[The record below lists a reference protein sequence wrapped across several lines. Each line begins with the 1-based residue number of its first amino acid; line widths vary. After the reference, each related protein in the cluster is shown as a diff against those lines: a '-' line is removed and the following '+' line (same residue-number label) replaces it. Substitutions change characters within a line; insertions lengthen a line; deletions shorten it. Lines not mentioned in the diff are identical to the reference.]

1 MRETMRPRMPPKSDL
16 LDELA
21 ASPPLA
27 EKLGALRTGAAVVVF
42 EHVVESARPV
52 LAALLARVAKA
63 RVWIVCADV
72 RAQEA
77 MHNELLHWHPGAL
90 FFPETDQ
97 APVEGA
103 LPDPETAAERLALVQ
118 TLATSRKKEIVVHT
132 HGSLDD
138 DVPSPTALKK
148 LEIKLARGARLDRA
162 ALLAQLAKAG
172 YEHAPTVAARGQ
184 YAVRG
189 GILDVFSFHHALPVR
204 VELFDDEIESLR
216 EFDLDTQTSV
226 RHVDAA
232 SFLLGD
238 ATTDA
243 KPTATTRLRELI
255 RAEDLTID
263 AGADFKDA
271 RVRILEGS
279 LLSETDGN
287 GEDGIT
293 EFGQITELEEG
304 GGTGSAS
311 PQFGNLEK
319 FRNSVSS
326 ESPSAAAES
335 SLDFS
340 PQSPD
345 SGLKPELLY
354 DFTTAFLDHGLG
366 EFEAGDFVVDEIK
379 RERFFAQLRAWRLDG
394 WRVHI
399 FCNNEG
405 EIERLSDL
413 IPPVEADPLRFTI
426 GPLARGFVFPAGK
439 IAVLSDA
446 ELFGRYRNNR
456 ARRLALRRARD
467 QAQRTQIDF
476 SELNEDDLVVHLEHG
491 IGRYEGM
498 RSIPRAAVAGVTDPG
513 HNEEVLVIA
522 FADDARLYVPLE
534 QSFLISRYVG
544 VGKRNPQLSQLG
556 DGKWAKAKKSAE
568 KAVFDYAAKL
578 LAMHA
583 EREIAQGFAFP
594 TDRKWQ
600 HEFEASFLF
609 KETVDQLT
617 AIAATKADMESERPM
632 DRLICG
638 DVGFGKTEVAIRA
651 AFKAVTAGKQVA
663 ILVPTTVLAQ
673 QHYQTFR
680 ERFSDYPITVETLSR
695 FRSPA
700 EQRKTLEGLRDG
712 SVDVVVG
719 THRLISK
726 DVAFKNLG
734 LVVIDE
740 EQRFGVLHKER
751 FKEMFQLVDML
762 TLSATPIPRTL
773 YLSLMGAKDMSTIET
788 PPANRIPTDTL
799 ICPYDERIIRDAIN
813 RELARQGQVFFLHN
827 RVQSIGKMRDRIA
840 QLCPKAR
847 LVIGHGQMD
856 EHELEDVMQQFVSAQ
871 ADVLISTTIIE
882 SGLDIPN
889 ANTIIIDRADRFGL
903 ADLYQ
908 LRGRVGRAQH
918 KAYAYLLLPRDMMSG
933 GEARKRINAIKQ
945 YSSLGAGFKIAMRD
959 LEIRGAGNILGTAQ
973 SGHIVSIGFDLYCSL
988 LRQAVSKLKG
998 EKVRP
1003 RLEVVLRTDFVVTRE
1018 AEWRDAE
1025 IGDRRSEIG
1034 EKTASGSGSIAR
1046 NRRGWI
1052 PAPQPQP
1059 DLPSPISDLRRA
1071 SCAAFLP
1078 AAYIAESQ
1086 PRIQAY
1092 RRLAEVTTQEQLD
1105 ALRKTWR
1112 DRFGPLP
1119 EAAENLLAMTEIKL
1133 AAAARKITV
1142 VEAREGKLML
1152 TRGGDYILI
1161 DGKFPRLSAAEPT
1174 ARLREMLA
1182 MLRSL

>member
-1 MRETMRPRMPPKSDL
+1 LPLGTRLALVALMRETMRLRMPPKSDL

-27 EKLGALRTGAAVVVF
+27 EKLGALRTGAAAVVF
-42 EHVVESARPV
+42 EQVVENARPV
-52 LAALLARVAKA
+52 LAALLARVAKG

-77 MHNELLHWHPGAL
+77 MHNELLHWHPDAL
-90 FFPETDQ
+90 FFPEADQ

-118 TLATSRKKEIVVHT
+118 TLAGSRKKEIVVLT

-138 DVPSPTALKK
+138 DVPTPTALKK
-148 LEIKLARGARLDRA
+148 LEITLARGARLDRA
-162 ALLAQLAKAG
+162 ALLPQLAKAG

-226 RHVDAA
+226 RHVETA

-243 KPTATTRLRELI
+243 KPMATTTLRELI
-255 RAEDLTID
+255 RVEDLTVD

-279 LLSETDGN
+279 ALVE
-287 GEDGIT
+287 
-293 EFGQITELEEG
+293 
-304 GGTGSAS
+304 
-311 PQFGNLEK
+311 
-319 FRNSVSS
+319 
-326 ESPSAAAES
+326 AAEES

-340 PQSPD
+340 PQAAD
-345 SGLKPELLY
+345 TGLKSELLC

-366 EFEAGDFVVDEIK
+366 EFEAGDFVVDEMK
-379 RERFFAQLRAWRLDG
+379 RERFFAQLRAWRTDG
-394 WRVHI
+394 WSVHI

-405 EIERLSDL
+405 EVERLNDL

-426 GPLARGFVFPAGK
+426 GPLARGFVFPTGK

-498 RSIPRAAVAGVTDPG
+498 RSIPCGNVAQASGLGSADDASGTLALPS
-513 HNEEVLVIA
+513 EEVLVIA
-522 FADDARLYVPLE
+522 FADDARVYVPLE

-568 KAVFDYAAKL
+568 KAVFDYASKL

-583 EREIAQGFAFP
+583 EREIARGFAFP
-594 TDRKWQ
+594 PDSKWQ

-609 KETVDQLT
+609 KETADQLT

-673 QHYQTFR
+673 QHYQNFR
-680 ERFSDYPITVETLSR
+680 ERFSDYPMSVGTLSR
-695 FRSPA
+695 FRTPA

-788 PPANRIPTDTL
+788 PPLNRIPTDTL

-813 RELARQGQVFFLHN
+813 RELARQGQVYFLHN
-827 RVQSIGKMRDRIA
+827 RVQSIEKVRDRIA

-1003 RLEVVLRTDFVVTRE
+1003 RLEVILRTDFVVLRE
-1018 AEWRDAE
+1018 AEWSGGKGEGRKAK
-1025 IGDRRSEIG
+1025 GDGQSG
-1034 EKTASGSGSIAR
+1034 ETASKLPEESAPAAR
-1046 NRRGWI
+1046 NRRGWQ
-1052 PAPQPQP
+1052 PAVTPSLQ
-1059 DLPSPISDLRRA
+1059 PSPFAFRPSPSTA
-1071 SCAAFLP
+1071 PAFLP

-1105 ALRKTWR
+1105 ALGKTWR
-1112 DRFGPLP
+1112 DRFGALP
-1119 EAAENLLAMTEIKL
+1119 QAAENLLTLTEIKL
-1133 AAAARKITV
+1133 AATARKISI
-1142 VEAREGKLML
+1142 VEAKDGKLML
-1152 TRGGDYILI
+1152 TRGGDFILI
-1161 DGKFPRLSAAEPT
+1161 GGKFPRLSAPDPT
-1174 ARLREMLA
+1174 TRLREMLA